1 MPLKNFKIIHL
12 TQAAVILL
20 SLAMGVGQA
29 AVDDHNVVIVLDASG
44 SMGGKMPG
52 SSVMKMD
59 AAKSALKQVI
69 REVPWDTNIGL
80 LVFSAGNLD
89 VDWVYPLGPRND
101 DKLLAAIDR
110 PEPFGGTPLGEYLK
124 MGADRLLK
132 QRAEQYGY
140 GTYRLL
146 VVTDG
151 EAGDP
156 DMVERF
162 VPEIIARGIII
173 DVIGVDMA
181 GQHTL
186 ATKVHSYRSA
196 DNPGALKTAIADVFA
211 EVAAAGTDGFGEDA
225 FAVIEPIPQE
235 MAVSMLKALS
245 SSGNQPIGEGPGATG
260 DDGRYGDSASSSSSS
275 CLTVLTSFFAVLI
288 IGLVVFIMII
298 ILIVRARR
306 S

>member
-1 MPLKNFKIIHL
+1 MPVKHVRCIHIAL
-12 TQAAVILL
+12 LPVILL
-20 SLAMGVGQA
+20 ALAAGVGQA

-44 SMGGKMPG
+44 SMGSNMPD

-59 AAKSALKQVI
+59 AAKSALKEVI
-69 REVPWDTNIGL
+69 RDVPWDTNIGL

-89 VDWVYPLGPRND
+89 VDWVYPLGPRD
-101 DKLLAAIDR
+101 DEKLLAAIDR
-110 PEPFGGTPLGEYLK
+110 PEPFGGTPLGVYLK

-132 QRAEQYGY
+132 QRMEQYGY

-156 DMVERF
+156 DLVERF
-162 VPEIIARGIII
+162 VPEIIARGILI

-181 GQHTL
+181 SRHTL

-196 DNPGALKTAIADVFA
+196 DNPGELKTAIADVFA
-211 EVAAAGTDGFGEDA
+211 EIAATGTDGPGDDA

-245 SSGNQPIGEGPGATG
+245 SSGNQPIGEGSASIGGDESTG
-260 DDGRYGDSASSSSSS
+260 DSSSG
-275 CLTVLTSFFAVLI
+275 CLTALTSFFAVI
-288 IGLVVFIMII
+288 VIGLVVFIMVIFA
-298 ILIVRARR
+298 IVKTRR

>member
-1 MPLKNFKIIHL
+1 MPLKFHKIIHVTL
-12 TQAAVILL
+12 APVIAL
-20 SLAMGVGQA
+20 SLAMGAGLA

-44 SMGGKMPG
+44 SMGSNMPH

-59 AAKSALKQVI
+59 AAKSALKEVI

-89 VDWVYPLGPRND
+89 VDWVYPLGPRSD

-156 DMVERF
+156 DLVERF

-181 GQHTL
+181 SRHTL

-196 DNPGALKTAIADVFA
+196 DNPGELKTAIADVFA
-211 EVAAAGTDGFGEDA
+211 EVAATGTDGLGEDA

-245 SSGNQPIGEGPGATG
+245 SSGNQPIGVDPDATG
-260 DDGRYGDSASSSSSS
+260 DEERYGDSANSSSSG
-275 CLTVLTSFFAVLI
+275 CLTVLTSFFVVI
-288 IGLVVFIMII
+288 VIGLIVFVMVII
-298 ILIVRARR
+298 VIVKARR